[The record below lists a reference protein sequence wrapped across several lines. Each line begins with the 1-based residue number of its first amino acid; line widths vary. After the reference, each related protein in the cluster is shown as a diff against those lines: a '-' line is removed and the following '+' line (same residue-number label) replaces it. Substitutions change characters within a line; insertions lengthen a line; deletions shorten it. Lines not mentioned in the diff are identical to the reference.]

1 MGEQDEE
8 DEGEELSEDDLEY
21 EDDNNEGEDFIEVQG
36 KGGTED

>member
-21 EDDNNEGEDFIEVQG
+21 KDDHNEGEDFIEGQG
-36 KGGTED
+36 NGGTED